1 MTSHPSPLVVFLL
14 LVLVGGTGQA
24 QSVGAAGIP
33 LGSTALGVQGLSPL
47 GATTGPGSPSSGSAA
62 CPSGGAAGESPPPL
76 FDGGG
81 IAAGGSPACM
91 ATGDSP
97 PAGSAATAAGTGAP
111 PPDGTGIPLGSVE
124 SAPAGLSPSPC
135 MSAEMSMAAGGC

>member
-62 CPSGGAAGESPPPL
+62 CPSRWRRNCRRWFARLHGDRRLTARRIGCYGCRNRCAAAGWHGHSL
-76 FDGGG
+76 G
-81 IAAGGSPACM
+81 IR
-91 ATGDSP
+91 
-97 PAGSAATAAGTGAP
+97 
-111 PPDGTGIPLGSVE
+111 
-124 SAPAGLSPSPC
+124 
-135 MSAEMSMAAGGC
+135 